1 MSSKSSRITLDG
13 MEYHTFMKLTN
24 GYIQKDN
31 TGVIIP
37 QMIYSLIDDP
47 AANKWFAQSRLPPIH
62 FTLDHSDKV
71 GVRLSHLLKA
81 SVAQPLSSKSQPTMR
96 APSMPIA
103 GVVICWPGQAPWI
116 STLAKSV
123 VLGFQGG
130 MVMPELG
137 ECIAKKIAEFEGT

>member
-1 MSSKSSRITLDG
+1 MSSKSSRVSDLSTACPIAYHSTEHYLQITSDG

-47 AANKWFAQSRLPPIH
+47 AANKWFAHSRLPPIH
-62 FTLDHSDKV
+62 FTLDYSDKV

-81 SVAQPLSSKSQPTMR
+81 SAAQPLSSKSQPTVR

-103 GVVICWPGQAPWI
+103 GVVICV
-116 STLAKSV
+116 STY
-123 VLGFQGG
+123 
-130 MVMPELG
+130 
-137 ECIAKKIAEFEGT
+137 FE